1 MSEVTADQALARLRE
16 GNLRFQKD
24 PRAENWT
31 FDGPHPSTLT
41 AGQRPFAAVL
51 GCADSR
57 VPVEVVFGQGPG
69 QLFVVRVAGNVAS
82 PSQLGS
88 LEFAVDVLDVRL
100 VVVLGH
106 TNCGLVSAALAPP
119 TAPLPRHLA
128 MLARRVAGVLGEGG
142 NESHAGE
149 AGGAAASA
157 DSADARLR
165 RAISANV
172 RATCREIL
180 EGSEV
185 IAARAAS
192 GDVMVTGAVYELESG
207 MVTWLEG

>member
-1 MSEVTADQALARLRE
+1 MSEVTADQALTRLRE

-41 AGQRPFAAVL
+41 ERQRPFAAVL

-88 LEFAVDVLDVRL
+88 LEFAVDVLGVRL

-119 TAPLPRHLA
+119 AAPLPRHLA
-128 MLARRVAGVLGEGG
+128 MLARRVAGVLDESG
-142 NESHAGE
+142 NGDGAENGDHAGE
-149 AGGAAASA
+149 IGE
-157 DSADARLR
+157 ARLR
-165 RAISANV
+165 RAITANV

-180 EGSEV
+180 DGSEV
-185 IAARAAS
+185 IAARAAA
-192 GDVMVTGAVYELESG
+192 GEVQVTGAVYELDSG
-207 MVTWLEG
+207 AVVWLDG

>member
-41 AGQRPFAAVL
+41 AAQRPFAAVL

-88 LEFAVDVLDVRL
+88 LEFAVDVLGVRL

-142 NESHAGE
+142 TGSGNGGGDRAGDV
-149 AGGAAASA
+149 G
-157 DSADARLR
+157 DARLR
-165 RAISANV
+165 RAITANV
-172 RATCREIL
+172 QATCREIL

-192 GDVMVTGAVYELESG
+192 GDVMVTGAVYELASG
-207 MVTWLEG
+207 AVTWLEG

>member
-31 FDGPHPSTLT
+31 FEGPHPSTLT
-41 AGQRPFAAVL
+41 SSQRPFAAVL

-119 TAPLPRHLA
+119 DAPLPRHLA
-128 MLARRVAGVLGEGG
+128 MLTRRVAGVLGEGRTGRG
-142 NESHAGE
+142 NGNTDRVGE
-149 AGGAAASA
+149 AG
-157 DSADARLR
+157 DARLR
-165 RAISANV
+165 RAITANV
-172 RATCREIL
+172 QATCREIL

-207 MVTWLEG
+207 AVVWLED

>member
-16 GNLRFQKD
+16 GNRRFQKD

-31 FDGPHPSTLT
+31 FEGPHPSTL
-41 AGQRPFAAVL
+41 AASQRPFAAVL

-119 TAPLPRHLA
+119 DAPLPRHLA
-128 MLARRVAGVLGEGG
+128 MLARRVAGALGEGG
-142 NESHAGE
+142 NGKVGSTGE
-149 AGGAAASA
+149 VP
-157 DSADARLR
+157 DARLR

-172 RATCREIL
+172 LATCREIL

-185 IAARAAS
+185 IAERAAS
-192 GDVMVTGAVYELESG
+192 GDVVVTGAVYELASG
-207 MVTWLEG
+207 AVAWLGG